1 MTGRGKI
8 GGLQLV
14 GKTLERT
21 MSDTKITKDQLPL
34 AKGAKLT
41 HLKRE
46 EPPVRWPSAAT
57 GSGAAYG
64 VTLTP
69 VPEEVSVPD
78 GCNEN

>member
-1 MTGRGKI
+1 MPG
-8 GGLQLV
+8 
-14 GKTLERT
+14 
-21 MSDTKITKDQLPL
+21 TKATKDNLP
-34 AKGAKLT
+34 KGVKHAPL
-41 HLKRE
+41 RE

-69 VPEEVSVPD
+69 APEEVSVPD